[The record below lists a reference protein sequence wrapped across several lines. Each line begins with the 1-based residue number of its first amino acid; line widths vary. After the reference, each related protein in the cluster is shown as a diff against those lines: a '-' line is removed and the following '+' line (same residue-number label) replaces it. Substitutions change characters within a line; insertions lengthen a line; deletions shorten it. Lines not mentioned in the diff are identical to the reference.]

1 MIISAQWTEVLRC
14 PHCGLAGVASL
25 SQGNGDGDDF
35 AIIIDSLPSG
45 FKTVSSQYGDTFFC
59 ESCNRAASANVK

>member
-1 MIISAQWTEVLRC
+1 MSVSERWTEVLRC

-25 SQGNGDGDDF
+25 SQSDGEGN
-35 AIIIDSLPSG
+35 AISIDSLPSG

-59 ESCNRAASANVK
+59 GSCNRAASANMK